1 MGSLD
6 DASQHYLAE
15 NMVAF
20 FRRDYRRVAE
30 AHVEAGWV
38 PPDTNIQD
46 FETAIRAIAEPVF
59 EKPLHEISVAN
70 LLLRLFQTTRAFQ
83 MQTQPQ
89 LLLLQKT
96 LVNVE
101 GIARDFNPA
110 LNIWEVATPL
120 LTEWLSR
127 QRGPQGWWS
136 ELKRQ
141 FPQWG
146 LVLPELPVL
155 LHGILRQAQQGEL
168 PLVVR
173 NDDIEGIRRELRH
186 GLRRLTFS
194 VGGTFFVIGL
204 GIIAALE
211 HRLDADLLGL
221 PVWFWLTG
229 LPIVLWIGAGWTRAV
244 FFRND

>member
-1 MGSLD
+1 
-6 DASQHYLAE
+6 
-15 NMVAF
+15 
-20 FRRDYRRVAE
+20 RVAE

-38 PPDTNIQD
+38 PPDTNVQD

-59 EKPLHEISVAN
+59 EKPLNEISVAS
-70 LLLRLFQTTRAFQ
+70 LLLRLFQTTRTFQ

-110 LNIWEVATPL
+110 LNIWEIATPL

-136 ELKRQ
+136 ALKQ
-141 FPQWG
+141 YFPQWG
-146 LVLPELPVL
+146 LVLPEMPVL
-155 LHGILRQAQQGEL
+155 LHNILRQAQQGEL
-168 PLVVR
+168 PLVIR
-173 NDDIEGIRRELRH
+173 NSDIDGIRQELHH
-186 GLRRLTFS
+186 GLQKLTYG
-194 VGGTFFVIGL
+194 VGGIFTVVGL

-211 HRLDADLLGL
+211 HRLNSQILNL
-221 PVWFWLTG
+221 PVWAWLII
-229 LPIVLWIGAGWTRAV
+229 LPTTLWAGTSWVRRV
-244 FFRND
+244 FFRRGERM